1 VLHFYIDPHSGIPI
15 YRQMMDQV
23 KYYAA
28 SAILKPG
35 DMLPS
40 IRQLSRDLS
49 VNPTTIV
56 KAYSELQHE
65 GVIELRHGKGVFLS
79 EASRRMTAPERI
91 AALRRIARQLSVEAL
106 QMGVSDQDVLRV
118 VKEELEQLRKPEKK

>member
-1 VLHFYIDPHSGIPI
+1 MDPHSGVPI
-15 YRQMMDQV
+15 YRQLMEQV

-28 SAILKPG
+28 SSVLKPG

-40 IRQLSRDLS
+40 IRRLSRDLA

-65 GVIELRHGKGVFLS
+65 GIIELRHGKGVFMT
-79 EASRRMTAPERI
+79 EAGLRMTAPARV
-91 AALRRIARQLSVEAL
+91 AALRRSARQLAVEAS
-106 QMGVSDQDVLRV
+106 QMGVAESEVLRV
-118 VKEELEQLRKPEKK
+118 VREELEQLRKPEKK

>member
-1 VLHFYIDPHSGIPI
+1 VLHFHIDPHSGIPI
-15 YRQMMDQV
+15 YRQLMDQV

-40 IRQLSRDLS
+40 IRQLSKDLA

-65 GVIELRHGKGVFLS
+65 GIIELRHGKGVFLT
-79 EASRRMTAPERI
+79 EVSRRMTALERG
-91 AALRRIARQLSVEAL
+91 AALRRPARQLAMEAS
-106 QMGVSDQDVLRV
+106 QMGVSEQEVLRV
-118 VKEELEQLRKPEKK
+118 VKEELEKLRKPEKK